1 VVDGADDRTPAAIG
15 PGDQLRIRILGSAA
29 GGGFPQWNCDCPCCQ
44 AVRDG
49 SRPARPRTQS
59 SAAVSADGDRW
70 VLLNASP
77 DIRQQIE
84 SVSALRARNRV
95 SPVTDVLLTDA
106 ELDHTLGLL
115 LLREATGVRI
125 HGTEP
130 SRAVLRDGTAL
141 LPTLGAY
148 CPVDWNTVTLG
159 TGIPLPGGLTGRA
172 FDVPTTKRQRFDVA
186 GADGPGRVVGYRITA
201 TESGASLVWLPCAQE
216 LGAEILSEIRG
227 CDCLLIDGTCWTD
240 DEMITLGLA
249 GKTSRSMGHVPVSG
263 GDGSLA
269 ALSEVPVPRKVY
281 VHLNNTNPVLL
292 EDSPE
297 RKETEAG
304 GFEVAYDGMEIDIP
318 NREREG
324 AEKHQ

>member
-1 VVDGADDRTPAAIG
+1 M
-15 PGDQLRIRILGSAA
+15 RIAILGSAA
-29 GGGFPQWNCDCPCCQ
+29 GGGFPQWNCDCQCCR

-49 SRPARPRTQS
+49 SRPTRPRTQS
-59 SAAVSADGDRW
+59 SVAVSADGDRW

-77 DIRQQIE
+77 DIHRQIE
-84 SVSALRARNRV
+84 SFPALRPRDRV

-115 LLREATGVRI
+115 LLREARGVRI

-130 SRAVLRDGTAL
+130 AHDIVRNATRFLT
-141 LPTLGAY
+141 TLAAY

-159 TGIPLPGGLTGRA
+159 AAIALPGGLTGRA
-172 FDVPTTKRQRFDVA
+172 FDAPTTKRQRFDVA
-186 GADGPGRVVGYRITA
+186 DGPGGGAAGGRGGAAGGPGRVVGYRITA
-201 TESGASLVWLPCAQE
+201 ESGASLVWLPCVQE
-216 LGAEILSEIRG
+216 LTARIQSELRG

-240 DEMITLGLA
+240 DEMIRLGLA

-263 GDGSLA
+263 DGGSLA
-269 ALSEVPVPRKVY
+269 ALSELPVPRKVY

-297 RKETEAG
+297 RKATEAA

-318 NREREG
+318 
-324 AEKHQ
+324 